1 MPQFDTFSFFSQL
14 FWVFVGFS
22 YLYLLLCFYILPA
35 FAAVLKIRAK
45 KLAQSNTIDSS
56 SQISVSNPANN
67 SAFFDS
73 VVIKINNIPFS
84 RANLLSDTNS
94 FYNYVTLKT
103 EAFSKYNFVILT
115 NFKTVTLFFLERV
128 VL

>member
-1 MPQFDTFSFFSQL
+1 
-14 FWVFVGFS
+14 
-22 YLYLLLCFYILPA
+22 LPA

-45 KLAQSNTIDSS
+45 KLAQSNTVDSS

-115 NFKTVTLFFLERV
+115 NFKTVTLFF
-128 VL
+128 